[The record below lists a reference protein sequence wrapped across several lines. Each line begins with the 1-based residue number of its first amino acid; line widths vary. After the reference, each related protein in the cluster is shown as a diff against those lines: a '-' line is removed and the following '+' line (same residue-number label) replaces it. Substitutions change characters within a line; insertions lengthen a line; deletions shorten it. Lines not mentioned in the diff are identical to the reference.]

1 MEFVRLEKHEDGVL
15 FAFIDNP
22 HDRTNTLS
30 EPVISEIES
39 VLDEVG
45 TDHFA
50 KALIFISAKEDNF
63 IVGADIRGDERTG
76 ACKDNPH
83 PCAYSFQPHRQPAL
97 PIDCGNKRALSGRG
111 NGACACLSF
120 PDCDRLP

>member
-22 HDRTNTLS
+22 HSLINTLS

-50 KALIFISAKEDNF
+50 KALIFISAKEDKF
-63 IVGADIRGDERTG
+63 IVGADIQEMSEPGPARTI
-76 ACKDNPH
+76 H